1 MKLRNFILAVSLSV
15 AALWPSSAC
24 VDYEDPSLYNLF
36 ACTPEMPSID
46 EKRLDESVQFW
57 AKYLGIT
64 PDDGF
69 RHAVSYM
76 WESQFEEENIESNI
90 FLNTLSKQGKTD
102 ALQLVRLNWELSDLI
117 ERATNSWSY
126 QKTTPADYNALL
138 AKIDALRLTGD
149 LSRRKTFLKMRCLFA
164 LKDYDACLR
173 LWDMF
178 ASKWEDS
185 PLKQRAYGYV
195 AGIYFRKGQFEK
207 AMDIYFEQ
215 GDRGSIRKCVNRIL
229 EKSNIAE
236 IYDKD
241 PNAPILNHFLEDY
254 ANYFYHSAYDHTWH
268 MYDQKE
274 YPIWSAVNNQRKDVL
289 ALAQRVVKE
298 GKAKDLQMW
307 QTFIGFVQFTSGEYD
322 QAYDSFTKAEGM
334 AGTLLKDRLR
344 IYKFISLLSAE
355 NRPAGFDEYLAKELE
370 HVFAIRRDG
379 DKQDVKALVSM
390 LLDYE
395 IPTRLNTYLDE
406 RNDKALS
413 ILANL
418 AIEKYSKIYYYE
430 EEMTSDIARQILSY
444 VENIG
449 QDDAL
454 TLALVNECGLNPVQM
469 HEFLGT
475 ILMREGKFEEAEAH
489 LAGVHDEHL
498 SGLNIYPY
506 LAKRAIPIKMFCRTT
521 YEELYNGAEITNPVN
536 YKLNFCQKVI
546 SLQKDIKDS
555 KNDDRA
561 QYALELAHLLFQAS
575 PAGDL
580 WALSSYSW
588 SSAGPYYNELNLMAD
603 EYLHEAIA
611 SGKDPNVL
619 TLAYF
624 GLAANPVSNRRP
636 GRISDTGILKSN
648 EFEPEEG
655 MESFAE
661 GYRYLINHPNRSNPV
676 YQTCDW
682 LKLYQPGDAVE

>member
-322 QAYDSFTKAEGM
+322 QAYSSFTQAEGM
-334 AGTLLKDRLR
+334 PGTLLKDRLR
-344 IYKFISLLSAE
+344 IYKFISLLAAE
-355 NRPAGFDEYLAKELE
+355 NKPTGFDEYLAKELE
-370 HVFAIRRDG
+370 HVFAIRHDG

-418 AIEKYSKIYYYE
+418 AIENYSKIYYYE
-430 EEMTSDIARQILSY
+430 EEMTSDIARNILSY

-454 TLALVNECGLNPVQM
+454 TLAAVILLGDVHAGQTLTAEEIDILITAVTGFHSEKVSRDFVLADATGAGKLKLCRSHQTIGGAENVQ
-469 HEFLGT
+469 HFVHSVVLSS
-475 ILMREGKFEEAEAH
+475 AH
-489 LAGVHDEHL
+489 L
-498 SGLNIYPY
+498 
-506 LAKRAIPIKMFCRTT
+506 
-521 YEELYNGAEITNPVN
+521 
-536 YKLNFCQKVI
+536 
-546 SLQKDIKDS
+546 
-555 KNDDRA
+555 
-561 QYALELAHLLFQAS
+561 
-575 PAGDL
+575 
-580 WALSSYSW
+580 
-588 SSAGPYYNELNLMAD
+588 NELFLID
-603 EYLHEAIA
+603 
-611 SGKDPNVL
+611 
-619 TLAYF
+619 
-624 GLAANPVSNRRP
+624 AAGFSLGFLV
-636 GRISDTGILKSN
+636 GRNDRHKCC
-648 EFEPEEG
+648 
-655 MESFAE
+655 SFQKHLFCFRE
-661 GYRYLINHPNRSNPV
+661 VFLPSS
-676 YQTCDW
+676 C
-682 LKLYQPGDAVE
+682 LYCTTSC

>member
-1 MKLRNFILAVSLSV
+1 MKLRNFILAISLSV

-46 EKRLDESVQFW
+46 AKRLDETVQFW
-57 AKYLGIT
+57 AKYLGVT
-64 PDDGF
+64 ADETFRDDV
-69 RHAVSYM
+69 ANIY
-76 WESQFEEENIESNI
+76 ESQFEEENIEYNT
-90 FLNTLSKQGKTD
+90 FLNALKKQGKTD
-102 ALQLVRLNWELSDLI
+102 ALKLVRLNWELGDLI
-117 ERATNSWSY
+117 ESATTSWSY
-126 QKTTPADYNALL
+126 RKVTPADYNALL
-138 AKIDALRLTGD
+138 TKIDALRLTGD

-173 LWDMF
+173 LWDSF

-185 PLKQRAYGYV
+185 PLKQRAFGYV

-254 ANYFYHSAYDHTWH
+254 ANYFYHSSFTHYWQE
-268 MYDQKE
+268 YDQKE
-274 YPIWSAVNNQRKDVL
+274 YPIWSAVNNQRKDVV

-307 QTFIGFVQFTSGEYD
+307 QAFIGFVQYTNDEYD
-322 QAYDSFTKAEGM
+322 LAYDSFTKAEKLPGN
-334 AGTLLKDRLR
+334 LLKDRLR
-344 IYKFISLLSAE
+344 LYKFISLLAAE
-355 NRPAGFDEYLAKELE
+355 NKPAGFDEYLAKEME
-370 HVFAIRRDG
+370 HVFTIRRNA
-379 DKQDVKALVSM
+379 DKPDETNLVTM
-390 LLDYE
+390 LLDHE
-395 IPTRLNTYLDE
+395 IPMHLNPYLE
-406 RNDKALS
+406 KRGDKALT

-418 AIEKYSKIYYYE
+418 AIQKFSKIYYFE
-430 EEMTSDIARQILSY
+430 DGMTSDVARQMLSF

-449 QDDAL
+449 QDDAI
-454 TLALVNECGLNPVQM
+454 TLVLVNECGLNPMQM

-475 ILMREGKFEEAEAH
+475 ILMREGKFEEAETH
-489 LAGVHDEHL
+489 LAGVLDEHL
-498 SGLNIYPY
+498 SELNIYPY
-506 LAKRAIPIKMFCRTT
+506 LASRSVPEKMFCRAT
-521 YEELYNGAEITNPVN
+521 YEELYNDAEITNPVN

-546 SLQKDIKDS
+546 SLQKDIKKS
-555 KNDDRA
+555 KKEDRA

-588 SSAGPYYNELNLMAD
+588 SSAGPYANEMNLMAD
-603 EYLHEAIA
+603 KYLHEAIA
-611 SGKDPNVL
+611 LSKDKNVL

-624 GLAANPVSNRRP
+624 GLASNPLSYSRP
-636 GRISDTGILKSN
+636 TRISDTGILKSN
-648 EFEPEEG
+648 NFEPEED
-655 MESFAE
+655 MKSYAE
-661 GYRYLINHPNRSNPV
+661 GYRYLINHPNRSHPV

-682 LKLYQPGDAVE
+682 LNLYQPGEAVE